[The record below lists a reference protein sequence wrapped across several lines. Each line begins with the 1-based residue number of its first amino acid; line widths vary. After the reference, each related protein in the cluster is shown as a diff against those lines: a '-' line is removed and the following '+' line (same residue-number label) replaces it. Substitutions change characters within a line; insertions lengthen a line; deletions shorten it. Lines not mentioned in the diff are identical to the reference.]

1 MPAYSLAIFDFDGTL
16 ADSFPWFCSVLDQTT
31 DKFSLRR
38 IDPAAIEGMRDHST
52 REVLASL
59 GVPLLKLPAITTY
72 MRGLFTDGLA
82 GIPLFPGAAEALAAL
97 HGQGIRLAL
106 VSSNAETNVRG
117 VLGGAA
123 ASFDHYACGSGLW
136 GKAGKFR
143 SVLKATHATA
153 ATTISIGDEIRD
165 VDAAREVRLAAGS
178 VTFGYNSRKAL
189 VGARPDHLFDS
200 YDELVKTV
208 AG

>member
-31 DKFSLRR
+31 EKFGLRR
-38 IDPAAIEGMRDHST
+38 IDPSEIEGMRDHSS

-59 GVPLLKLPAITTY
+59 GVPAWKLPAIATY
-72 MRGLFTDGLA
+72 MRGLFTDGLSS
-82 GIPLFPGAAEALAAL
+82 IPLFAGAAQALAAL
-97 HGQGIRLAL
+97 HGAGLRLAL

-117 VLGGAA
+117 VLGEAA
-123 ASFDHYACGSGLW
+123 GLIDHYACGSSLF
-136 GKAGKFR
+136 GKAGRFR
-143 SVLKATHATA
+143 AVLKAMQATA
-153 ATTISIGDEIRD
+153 STTISIGDEIRD
-165 VDAAREVRLAAGS
+165 VDAAREVKLTAGA

-189 VGARPDHLFDS
+189 TGAKPDHLFDS

-208 AG
+208 IG